1 LKKDHN
7 LFAAMGILSSSGNG
21 HIETERKFLIRMPS
35 HDILDM
41 CEGSYIVQTYI
52 TPEDSEGTT
61 DRIRSRTPIRG
72 GETVFLR
79 TKKKRISE
87 LSSYEEDVIISKDE
101 YDELLKRRIP
111 DMVDIIKKRY
121 LLPFGGLIFEI
132 DIYPFW
138 HDRAIMEVELP
149 KEDTPFEIPP
159 GIEIIR
165 EVTGDSRYKN
175 KSLAR
180 SVPYDDI

>member
-1 LKKDHN
+1 MKKDHN
-7 LFAAMGILSSSGNG
+7 LFVAMGILSSSGNG

-52 TPEDSEGTT
+52 RRRTAKGRLTG
-61 DRIRSRTPIRG
+61 IRSRTPIRG

-101 YDELLKRRIP
+101 YDERQRRIP

-121 LLPFGGLIFEI
+121 LLPFGG
-132 DIYPFW
+132 
-138 HDRAIMEVELP
+138 
-149 KEDTPFEIPP
+149 
-159 GIEIIR
+159 
-165 EVTGDSRYKN
+165 
-175 KSLAR
+175 
-180 SVPYDDI
+180 